1 MVTFILLFEL
11 IKWHKSNNPWW
22 NVYHFYLGTSFILE
36 NMTIIK
42 RNNMLSL
49 NNNINDIN
57 TEEFNTI
64 KAHCLIV

>member
-1 MVTFILLFEL
+1 
-11 IKWHKSNNPWW
+11 
-22 NVYHFYLGTSFILE
+22 
-36 NMTIIK
+36 MTIIK

-64 KAHCLIV
+64 KAHCLIVYHKNNIYVI